1 MTGCIMEIVAGER
14 TSAGSNNYPNKL
26 GIRKRERDRG
36 LPVTEGK
43 REEEKG
49 TDREHVVL
57 QEGTG
62 IVPARE
68 TEEVE
73 REIEGAAVR
82 DLRTTETEGT
92 AAEVEV
98 ETEAEVEIGTE
109 TELLGEATL
118 LISRQVEA
126 AAGTLNEG
134 ESSPRKVRITSEE
147 VG

>member
-1 MTGCIMEIVAGER
+1 MAGER

-92 AAEVEV
+92 AAAEVEA

-109 TELLGEATL
+109 TELLWAATL

-126 AAGTLNEG
+126 ATGTTLSEG
-134 ESSPRKVRITSEE
+134 KSSPREVRIASVE
-147 VG
+147 VI

>member
-1 MTGCIMEIVAGER
+1 MEVTGH
-14 TSAGSNNYPNKL
+14 
-26 GIRKRERDRG
+26 
-36 LPVTEGK
+36 PVTEGNK

-49 TDREHVVL
+49 TDQGTDREHGTH
-57 QEGTG
+57 QEEGTG

-82 DLRTTETEGT
+82 DLRTTEIEGT

-134 ESSPRKVRITSEE
+134 ESSPRKVRITSE
-147 VG
+147 